1 MPDWVKKQSK
11 SRPDKVYYFNKVT
24 KETTWERPSDYVS
37 GSSAKRA
44 REEEDGSTKGETV
57 QCLHLLRK
65 HKDVRRPKSWRCPD
79 GITIDEAQAREEVA
93 AFRKQIIAAGEAAE
107 SMEDGG
113 GGGLSEIGATTAA
126 GAIRVKFEE
135 LAKAESDCSSQ
146 KRGGDLGPFTRG
158 AMQKPFED
166 AAFALKVGELS
177 DLVTSGSG
185 VHIILR
191 VA

>member
-24 KETTWERPSDYVS
+24 KETTWERPADYVS
-37 GSSAKRA
+37 GSSSKRP
-44 REEEDGSTKGETV
+44 REEEEGQAGGGETV

-65 HKDVRRPKSWRCPD
+65 HKDVRRPKSWRRPD

-93 AFRKQIIAAGEAAE
+93 AFREQIV
-107 SMEDGG
+107 
-113 GGGLSEIGATTAA
+113 AA
-126 GAIRVKFEE
+126 GAAAEGALSEPGATGTPAAGALRAKFEE
-135 LAKAESDCSSQ
+135 LATAESDCSSQ
-146 KRGGDLGPFTRG
+146 KRGGDLGPFARG

-166 AAFALKVGELS
+166 AAFALKVGEMS
-177 DLVTSGSG
+177 ELVTSGSG